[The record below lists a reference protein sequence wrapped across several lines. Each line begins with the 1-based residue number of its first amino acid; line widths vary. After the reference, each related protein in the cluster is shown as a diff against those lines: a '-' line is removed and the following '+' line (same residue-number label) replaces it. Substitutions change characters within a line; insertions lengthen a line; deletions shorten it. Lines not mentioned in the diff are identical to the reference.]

1 MEIKYKK
8 KLDDFKYLLMF
19 DLASKKTGVC
29 LWDLKKMT
37 PIYTT
42 QLITLSEGELQFY
55 GLKTNIRDCLNS
67 VLEKFNILKEDI
79 LLFKE
84 AMPTQLH
91 GGASTVQTFIALAK
105 THAVFD
111 LYTYEEGLFVYDY
124 IGIYPITTHSYL
136 KKCNGWENSHKVDK
150 KDIQE
155 YVESNYG
162 LRGLTP
168 DEYDAV
174 FLSKTFVEVKWDKD
188 LEERIKEIKRHKK
201 ELKSPKALSEC
212 DMKIKELEGNMRK
225 NIFHSDIEI

>member
-29 LWDLKKMT
+29 LWDLEKMR

-42 QLITLSEGELQFY
+42 QLVTPSEGELQFY
-55 GLKTNIRDCLNS
+55 DLKVGIKNCVNL
-67 VLEKFNILKEDI
+67 VLEKFGISKEDI

-105 THAVFD
+105 THAIFD

-136 KKCNGWENSHKVDK
+136 KKCNRWENNHKVGK

-155 YVESNYG
+155 YIESNYG
-162 LRGLTP
+162 LHGLTP

-174 FLSKTFVEVKWDKD
+174 FLSKTFVEVKWNKD

-201 ELKSPKALSEC
+201 ELKSSRALSEC
-212 DMKIKELEGNMRK
+212 DAKIKELKGSMR
-225 NIFHSDIEI
+225 NNNFHSDIGI